1 MFNLNFE
8 DKLLINCYPYN
19 LVLKG
24 LGARSCTSDLEKNSK
39 ILWNLA
45 SLFKNLSMTR
55 DCKPI

>member
-45 SLFKNLSMTR
+45 SLFK
-55 DCKPI
+55 I